1 MNDGQPLVRVRDVVP
16 DVDASG
22 AAAVDAD
29 ASVLLRPKL
38 SPVLLVSRLSA
49 PRSSETWDAE
59 AVVSIDA
66 RGNGSLSF
74 PLSFVVIVLSLFL
87 CNLAVVLD
95 KPKLDL
101 KSASF
106 AVSTLSTLALTLF
119 LPFERVTVLSVS
131 SGARAIWRK
140 VLGCGGADWGFTV
153 AAAGGG

>member
-22 AAAVDAD
+22 AAD